1 MTNHM
6 AKSRRLLRLVHPLA
20 DTREG
25 LTLDDMAAKLEVNRR
40 TAERLRDVIRETF
53 DLEELADD
61 RRKRFRI
68 PEACGGSTPGQAR
81 PKSLRCRPRSR
92 R

>member
-1 MTNHM
+1 MTDRM
-6 AKSRRLLRLVHPLA
+6 AKSRRLLRLVHLLA
-20 DTREG
+20 DTVDG
-25 LTLDDMAAKLEVNRR
+25 LTLDEMASELEVNRR

-68 PEACGGSTPGQAR
+68 PDGLRRIYPRQVRRPGCKHRR
-81 PKSLRCRPRSR
+81 PLH
-92 R
+92 